1 MLPVEWGTRRSGQ
14 NVAIRIEAVR
24 SLLARTAQAVSERAP
39 DADALCNMT
48 KVFASEEIL
57 KVCQHAMELHGGNG
71 AMLEVGIEK
80 LFRDAAIFLH
90 SDSTAD
96 ISRFKIV
103 KALFPQTAGKYAGPE
118 N

>member
-1 MLPVEWGTRRSGQ
+1 
-14 NVAIRIEAVR
+14 
-24 SLLARTAQAVSERAP
+24 
-39 DADALCNMT
+39 
-48 KVFASEEIL
+48 
-57 KVCQHAMELHGGNG
+57 
-71 AMLEVGIEK
+71 MLEVGIEK